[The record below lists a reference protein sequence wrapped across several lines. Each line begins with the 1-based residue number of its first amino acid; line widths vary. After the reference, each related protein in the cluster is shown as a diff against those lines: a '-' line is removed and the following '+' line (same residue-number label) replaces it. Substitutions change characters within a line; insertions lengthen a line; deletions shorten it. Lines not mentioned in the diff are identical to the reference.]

1 MICHPRP
8 LNVAV
13 IKLPETETNKTEKLE
28 NIIASMVLYK
38 MGITG
43 GHVINSIYLYF
54 PILMLVSNNETEM
67 VLPPGSPNS
76 TWSHEKKLD
85 SNGNRNR

>member
-1 MICHPRP
+1 MGYLDTMGIIFPKGLICHRRP

-13 IKLPETETNKTEKLE
+13 IKLPEKNKTDKLE

-43 GHVINSIYLYF
+43 Y
-54 PILMLVSNNETEM
+54 
-67 VLPPGSPNS
+67 
-76 TWSHEKKLD
+76 
-85 SNGNRNR
+85 